1 LRVTTGLSKTAAAW
15 ALGQSWV
22 IRGGQIRGMRRL
34 VFLSLLLPWTAA
46 AQAGNPAPLNGIWQ
60 LTQFSGSAP
69 KPAADLTPE
78 ARLFIVNGQLSGSY
92 GCGTFRGSLSAERNT
107 ARIDIEALPPKAN
120 VRCLFAVK
128 GDFHRAMNA
137 VTQYTLSRQHLV
149 LFSKTARLVFERIGY
164 VTPARK

>member
-1 LRVTTGLSKTAAAW
+1 
-15 ALGQSWV
+15 
-22 IRGGQIRGMRRL
+22 MRRL
-34 VFLSLLLPWTAA
+34 VFLFLLLPWTAT

-69 KPAADLTPE
+69 TPVAGLNPE
-78 ARLFIVNGQLSGSY
+78 TRLFIVNGQLSGSY
-92 GCGTFRGSLSAERNT
+92 GCGTFRGTLSAERNT
-107 ARIDIEALPPKAN
+107 AQVNIDALPPKAN

-137 VTQYTLSRQHLV
+137 VTQYTLSREHLV

-164 VTPARK
+164 VTPAHK

>member
-1 LRVTTGLSKTAAAW
+1 MRWPPVD
-15 ALGQSWV
+15 QIWV
-22 IRGGQIRGMRRL
+22 IRGGQIRGMKRL
-34 VFLSLLLPWTAA
+34 VSLFLLLSWTAA
-46 AQAGNPAPLNGIWQ
+46 AQTGNPAPLNGIWR
-60 LTQFSGSAP
+60 LTQFSGSVP
-69 KPAADLTPE
+69 KPAAGLNPE

-92 GCGTFRGSLSAERNT
+92 GCGTFKGTLAAERNA
-107 ARIDIEALPPKAN
+107 ARINIEALPPKAN

-137 VTQYTLSRQHLV
+137 VTQYTLSREHLV